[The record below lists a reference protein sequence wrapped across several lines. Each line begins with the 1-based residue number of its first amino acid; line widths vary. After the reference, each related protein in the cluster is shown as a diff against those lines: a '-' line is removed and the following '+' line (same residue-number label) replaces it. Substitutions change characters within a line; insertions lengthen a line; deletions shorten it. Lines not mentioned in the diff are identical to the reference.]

1 MKALLLV
8 LLLPLSGCAVWES
21 MQNADKSFGRMLDRM
36 DERTTES
43 GPMAGR
49 G

>member
-1 MKALLLV
+1 MKAFLLILI
-8 LLLPLSGCAVWES
+8 LALSGCAVWEK
-21 MQNADKSFGRMLDRM
+21 MQDADESFGRMLDRM